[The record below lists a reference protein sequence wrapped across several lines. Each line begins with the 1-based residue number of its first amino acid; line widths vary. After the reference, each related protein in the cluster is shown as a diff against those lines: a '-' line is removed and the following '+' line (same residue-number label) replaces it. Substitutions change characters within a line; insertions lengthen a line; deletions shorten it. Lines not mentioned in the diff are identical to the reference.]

1 MDYAIV
7 TFRSQPCD
15 KQLDE
20 EFYQMVTPIL
30 NKTERFVVSQESA
43 GTPDAH
49 YHLIMSFH
57 SPKHDISKLH
67 QKFKS
72 KSFTNWI
79 ERTKSTMT
87 VISTK
92 FTKSTSPGLEIKK
105 INSNEEDLIKTL
117 GYVCKENVIKTKGFT
132 EQEITEACKY
142 YHTCER
148 KKPNVKSDWKVL
160 NVKTVIPWME
170 QVAEQHE
177 IPPYHKSVF
186 YYMAKEKMFVD
197 LSNKTKDNIRTTLE
211 VAYDKQ
217 DSYGQQVLADQLNG
231 SEILDSD
238 YNQKIN
244 NLYEANRRLI
254 QFHKYCKDKIP
265 DFNMVDLDGY

>member
-1 MDYAIV
+1 MDYGLI

-15 KQLDE
+15 KQLDD
-20 EFYQMVTPIL
+20 EFYQLITPLL
-30 NKTERFVVSQESA
+30 NKTDRYVVSQENP

-49 YHLIMSFH
+49 YHIIMSFH

-79 ERTKSTMT
+79 EKTKSTMT

-105 INSNEEDLIKTL
+105 INSNEEDRIKTL
-117 GYVCKENVIKTKGFT
+117 GYVCKENVIKTHGFT
-132 EQEITEACKY
+132 EQEITDACKY

-148 KKPNVKSDWKVL
+148 KKPKVDNSWKVL
-160 NVKTVIPWME
+160 NVKTVIPYME
-170 QVAEQHE
+170 MVAKQHD
-177 IPPYHKSVF
+177 IPPYHNNVL
-186 YYMAKEKMFVD
+186 YYMAKEKMYVD
-197 LSNKTKDNIRTTLE
+197 LTNKTKDNIRATLE
-211 VAYDKQ
+211 IAHEEQ
-217 DSYGQQVLADQLNG
+217 DSFTKQVLTDQLNG
-231 SEILDSD
+231 SEILDID
-238 YNQKIN
+238 HNQKIN
-244 NLYEANRRLI
+244 NLYEANRRLV

-265 DFNMVDLDGY
+265 DFNYHDLDGY